1 MATSAKPHV
10 RDSRDEQA
18 VAGGRSRAFLRAL
31 DENAE
36 NWLLLVFYCTI
47 VGAIAVEVLRR
58 FVLAYSS
65 VWGEEVAR
73 YAFIYLA
80 WVGASAAVR
89 ERAHIRIDV
98 LIEFVPPRVKAAL
111 YIIADIATLILAVI
125 CVYWSLAPVITSIEF
140 GSVTHGLRVSNAW
153 FLAAVPLGF
162 ALMIFRLVQSLRR
175 DVADLLHGRQG
186 DFARGDL
193 FE

>member
-1 MATSAKPHV
+1 MATSAKPDV
-10 RDSRDEQA
+10 KEGGDEPA
-18 VAGGRSRAFLRAL
+18 VADGRSRTFLRAL

-36 NWLLLVFYCTI
+36 NWLLLVFYCAI

-125 CVYWSLAPVITSIEF
+125 CVYWSLAPVITSLEF

-162 ALMIFRLVQSLRR
+162 ALMIFRLFQSLRR
-175 DVADLLHGRQG
+175 DVADLLHGREG

>member
-10 RDSRDEQA
+10 EHSRDEPA
-18 VAGGRSRAFLRAL
+18 EAGGRSRAFLRAL

-47 VGAIAVEVLRR
+47 VAAIAVEVLRR
-58 FVLAYSS
+58 FALAYSS

-98 LIEFVPPRVKAAL
+98 LVEFVPPRVKTAL
-111 YIIADIATLILAVI
+111 YIIADLATLILAVI
-125 CVYWSLAPVITSIEF
+125 CVYWSLQPVITSIEF

-162 ALMIFRLVQSLRR
+162 ALMIFRLFQSLRR

>member
-1 MATSAKPHV
+1 MATEAQPHAAARSGPASA
-10 RDSRDEQA
+10 
-18 VAGGRSRAFLRAL
+18 AGGGRAFLRAL

-65 VWGEEVAR
+65 VWGEEIAR

-89 ERAHIRIDV
+89 ERAHIRIDI
-98 LIEFVPPRVKAAL
+98 LIEFVPPRAKAAL
-111 YIIADIATLILAVI
+111 YIVADLATLVLAVI
-125 CVYWSLAPVITSIEF
+125 CVFWSIQPVVTSLEF
-140 GSVTHGLRVSNAW
+140 GSVTHGLRISNAW
-153 FLAAVPLGF
+153 FLMAVPLGF
-162 ALMIFRLVQSLRR
+162 ALMIFRLYQSLRR
-175 DVADLLHGRQG
+175 DVSDLLHGREG

-193 FE
+193 FD

>member
-1 MATSAKPHV
+1 MATSAKPDV
-10 RDSRDEQA
+10 KEGGDEPA
-18 VAGGRSRAFLRAL
+18 VADGRSCTFLRAL

-36 NWLLLVFYCTI
+36 NWLLLVFYCAI

-125 CVYWSLAPVITSIEF
+125 CVYWSLAPVITSLEF

-162 ALMIFRLVQSLRR
+162 ALMIFRLFQSLRR
-175 DVADLLHGRQG
+175 DVADLLHGREG

>member
-1 MATSAKPHV
+1 MAASAESNV
-10 RDSRDEQA
+10 ESRANPA
-18 VAGGRSRAFLRAL
+18 VAGGQGRGFLRAL

-47 VGAIAVEVLRR
+47 VGAISVEVLRR
-58 FVLAYSS
+58 FALSYSS
-65 VWGEEVAR
+65 VWGEEIAR

-98 LIEFVPPRVKAAL
+98 LIEFVPPRAKAAL
-111 YIIADIATLILAVI
+111 YIVADIATLILAVI
-125 CVYWSLAPVITSIEF
+125 CVYWSLKPVMTSIEF

-162 ALMIFRLVQSLRR
+162 ALMVFRLFQSLRR
-175 DVADLLHGRQG
+175 DVADLVHGRQG

>member
-1 MATSAKPHV
+1 MAASAEPHV
-10 RDSRDEQA
+10 KPTEVGPA

-31 DENAE
+31 DQNAE

-47 VGAIAVEVLRR
+47 VGSIAVEVLRR
-58 FVLAYSS
+58 FGLAYSS

-98 LIEFVPPRVKAAL
+98 LIEFVPQRVKAAL
-111 YIIADIATLILAVI
+111 YILADIATLILAVI
-125 CVYWSLAPVITSIEF
+125 CVYWSLQPVITSIEF

-153 FLAAVPLGF
+153 FLMAVPLGF
-162 ALMIFRLVQSLRR
+162 GLMIFRLFQSLKR
-175 DVADLLHGRQG
+175 DVADLVHGREG

-193 FE
+193 FD

>member
-1 MATSAKPHV
+1 MAVMAST
-10 RDSRDEQA
+10 RA
-18 VAGGRSRAFLRAL
+18 V
-31 DENAE
+31 
-36 NWLLLVFYCTI
+36 
-47 VGAIAVEVLRR
+47 
-58 FVLAYSS
+58 SS
-65 VWGEEVAR
+65 R

>member
-1 MATSAKPHV
+1 MATSARPEV
-10 RDSRDEQA
+10 DETRGEPTTG
-18 VAGGRSRAFLRAL
+18 GGRSRAFLRAL

-47 VGAIAVEVLRR
+47 VAAIAIEVLRR
-58 FVLAYSS
+58 FGLSYSS

-111 YIIADIATLILAVI
+111 YIIADIATLTLAVI
-125 CVYWSLAPVITSIEF
+125 CVYWSLQPVITSLEF

-162 ALMIFRLVQSLRR
+162 ALMIFRLFQSLRR
-175 DVADLLHGRQG
+175 DVADLLHGREG

-193 FE
+193 FD

>member
-1 MATSAKPHV
+1 MASSAKSHV
-10 RDSRDEQA
+10 KDSGDESA
-18 VAGGRSRAFLRAL
+18 VAGGRSRALLRAL

-47 VGAIAVEVLRR
+47 VGTIAVEVLRR

-140 GSVTHGLRVSNAW
+140 GSVTHGLGVSNAW

-162 ALMIFRLVQSLRR
+162 GLMIVRLFQSLRR
-175 DVADLLHGRQG
+175 DLADLLHGRQG

>member
-1 MATSAKPHV
+1 MATSAEPRV
-10 RDSRDEQA
+10 EPGA
-18 VAGGRSRAFLRAL
+18 ETAAGGRSRAFLRAL

-47 VGAIAVEVLRR
+47 VGTIAVEVLRR

-98 LIEFVPPRVKAAL
+98 LIEFVPPRAKAAL
-111 YIIADIATLILAVI
+111 YIVADIATLILAVI
-125 CVYWSLAPVITSIEF
+125 CVYWSLQPVWTSIEF

-162 ALMIFRLVQSLRR
+162 ALMIFRLFQSLRR
-175 DVADLLHGRQG
+175 DVADLVHGRQG

-193 FE
+193 FD